1 MRKNKIDRDGNRD
14 VSEKI
19 ALGMHKGSGQLTGEA
34 MYDARLFNQSSGM
47 DSGFGAEDEYNT
59 YSKPLFDRQEAS
71 SLYRPKRDD
80 GDMFGDVDKQVRC
93 HLLAFLRI
101 VHISAIMYFR
111 WKSLQTRH
119 ASRRTR
125 GSKELKVAQGL
136 VVDRNLYRYEL
147 TLILHILK
155 LR

>member
-19 ALGMHKGSGQLTGEA
+19 ALGMHKGSGQLSGEA

-80 GDMFGDVDKQVRC
+80 GDMFGDVDKQVRLSFACVLAYCSHFC
-93 HLLAFLRI
+93 HY
-101 VHISAIMYFR
+101 V
-111 WKSLQTRH
+111 LQMEKLTDT
-119 ASRRTR
+119 SRFKADKGFKGAEG
-125 GSKELKVAQGL
+125 GSRVGGRSEPVQ
-136 VVDRNLYRYEL
+136 V
-147 TLILHILK
+147 
-155 LR
+155 